1 MLRLCLIICMLSL
14 SVCATR
20 AEDTS
25 QNSLV
30 PCKAPLVSTNGVCS
44 IPEDMILVYKEEA
57 VEIFK
62 NYSIM
67 KKEYDA
73 CGRLEDWKDSMFF

>member
-1 MLRLCLIICMLSL
+1 MLRFFLIVCIILL
-14 SVCATR
+14 SVYITR
-20 AEDTS
+20 AED
-25 QNSLV
+25 V
-30 PCKAPLVSTNGVCS
+30 PQKSVVLCKAPLVIIHSVCS

-67 KKEYDA
+67 KKEYDS
-73 CGRLEDWKDSMFF
+73 CGKLEEWKDSMFF